1 MDGGAGLMERC
12 VVLGGMGKKR
22 GFYRRERRKIRNR
35 RGSRGAEEG
44 DLLKAEM
51 GKAESRNYFG
61 LRNEGKN

>member
-1 MDGGAGLMERC
+1 MERC

-51 GKAESRNYFG
+51 GKAEN
-61 LRNEGKN
+61 